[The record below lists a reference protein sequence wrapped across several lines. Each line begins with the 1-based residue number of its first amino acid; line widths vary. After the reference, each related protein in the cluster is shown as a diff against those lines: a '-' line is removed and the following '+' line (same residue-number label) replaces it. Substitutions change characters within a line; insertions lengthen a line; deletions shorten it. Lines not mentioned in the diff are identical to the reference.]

1 VTGDQIKDDP
11 KFKDEER
18 EFMNADVRCAVIS
31 SFKSDDALYDI
42 FYRLN
47 TGSVPLSTQELRQV
61 LHKGAFADHLVTI
74 TNSIQPIH
82 RVLGLAGP
90 DSRLKDVEI
99 VLRFIGIVAFG
110 SLYRGNLKK
119 FLDDIM
125 MEVTAN
131 WDSMQ
136 SKVDHT
142 YAELN
147 QAISNLEYL
156 LGKQCIGRKFID
168 GSWESRFN
176 RVLFEVEAYYLRL
189 VPKDRLAGGKVK
201 FVKALKGLF
210 DDADFRSSVEST
222 TKTNDRYEMRFTM
235 MRDIVNSS
243 FGTRIK
249 TIPITA

>member
-1 VTGDQIKDDP
+1 
-11 KFKDEER
+11 
-18 EFMNADVRCAVIS
+18 
-31 SFKSDDALYDI
+31 
-42 FYRLN
+42 
-47 TGSVPLSTQELRQV
+47 
-61 LHKGAFADHLVTI
+61 
-74 TNSIQPIH
+74 
-82 RVLGLAGP
+82 
-90 DSRLKDVEI
+90 
-99 VLRFIGIVAFG
+99 
-110 SLYRGNLKK
+110 
-119 FLDDIM
+119 
-125 MEVTAN
+125 
-131 WDSMQ
+131 MQ